1 MQAPDISGS
10 AASRYHRSGVNQ
22 ILVFLGLTGFTI
34 TEPLLSIF
42 GANPALFYFHNLDSA
57 LLIISYA
64 LIIALLP
71 ALCCWAI
78 TAIAHRLN
86 PTFGTG
92 THYALVGLLS
102 ALWLLQFGKWSLD
115 ITQPGLLIVC
125 ALLGSI
131 AFVYAYLRWTPVNI
145 WLQVT
150 SIAPLITLG
159 IFTLSS
165 ETGKIMSDVESQVLH
180 SSPVKKAPSIL
191 FVILD
196 EFPTLTLFDEDGAM
210 DKVRFPNLYTLSQ
223 QATWYRHYSVLAEI
237 TELSVPSILTGNVPQ
252 SLRPIMKNYPNNLF
266 SLLAPTHYL
275 TVYESVTQL
284 CELSKCGEGSP
295 NAPIVRPPADMKA
308 MLLKTAG
315 LWLRRI
321 AIAEQGEVRRDDF
334 KESLVAPTARTQ
346 NSAETGSGLANL
358 IDPANQAKF
367 ASARPQRLQK
377 FIDTF
382 VADTPPTLYFLHI
395 MMPHTPW
402 RFYGSGRLYDLPNTI
417 FHPDS
422 GAHSEGGEWMAKL
435 SEYRFLLQAQY
446 TDQLLGDIFS
456 RLKLL
461 GIWDQLLVVITADHG
476 FSFQPDT
483 SSRKMVP
490 ATLNSIAYAPLL
502 IKRPFQKIGG
512 IDDSNLMAH
521 DILPTIAEILDIT
534 IPWKVGGYPAGHS
547 AINTRAYQKKYFPLK
562 TFKLLSHEI
571 DAEQKF
577 SDKEHF
583 PDFSSRRIGT
593 LHNTEDPLL
602 SLNASLELD
611 QFFNREPKEFTLE
624 RGGHAVIQ
632 ELAVLEDPPPDR
644 APIGVIMG
652 NLESAFT
659 ADKVLISVNGRFV
672 TGSPLLKFQNVKNFF
687 IAMLPESLV
696 PIKKEIGVYL
706 VDGDR
711 LVELDVR

>member
-1 MQAPDISGS
+1 MQPPDTSGS

-22 ILVFLGLTGFTI
+22 ILVLLGLTGFTI

-42 GANPALFYFHNLDSA
+42 GANPTLFYFHNLDSP
-57 LLIISYA
+57 LLILSYA

-71 ALCCWAI
+71 PLCCWAI

-86 PTFGTG
+86 PTFGTC

-115 ITQPGLLIVC
+115 ITRPGLLIVC

-131 AFVYAYLRWTPVNI
+131 AFVYGYLRWTPVNT

-159 IFTLSS
+159 IFLLSS

-180 SSPVKKAPSIL
+180 SSSGKKAPSIL

-196 EFPTLTLFDEDGAM
+196 EFPTVTLFDEAGAM
-210 DKVRFPNLYTLSQ
+210 DKVRFPNLYALSQ

-275 TVYESVTQL
+275 TVYETVTQL
-284 CELSKCGEGSP
+284 CELSKCGEGPP
-295 NAPIVRPPADMKA
+295 NAPVVRPPADMKT

-321 AIAEQGEVRRDDF
+321 AIAEQGDVRRDDF
-334 KESLVAPTARTQ
+334 KESLVAPTAGTQ
-346 NSAETGSGLANL
+346 NSAETGGGLANL
-358 IDPANQAKF
+358 LDPAKQAKF

-417 FHPDS
+417 FYTDS
-422 GAHSEGGEWMAKL
+422 GNNTEGGEWMAKL

-456 RLKLL
+456 QLKSL
-461 GIWDQLLVVITADHG
+461 GIWDPLLVVVTADHG
-476 FSFQPDT
+476 YSFQPNT
-483 SSRKMVP
+483 KSRVIET
-490 ATLNSIAYAPLL
+490 ATINSIAYAPLL
-502 IKRPFQKIGG
+502 IKRPLQKSGG

-521 DILPTIAEILDIT
+521 DLLPTIAQILDVPIAWT
-534 IPWKVGGYPAGHS
+534 VAGYPAGHS
-547 AINTRAYQKKYFPLK
+547 SISNRGDRKIFFPLK
-562 TFKLLSHEI
+562 TGKMFSRQLG
-571 DAEQKF
+571 AEQPF
-577 SDKEHF
+577 SDKQHF
-583 PDFSSRRIGT
+583 PEFSSRRIGA

-602 SLNASLELD
+602 SLNASLEMD

-632 ELAVLEDPPPDR
+632 ELAILEDPLPDR

-672 TGSPLLKFQNVKNFF
+672 TGSPLLKFQNVKNSF

-696 PIKKEIGVYL
+696 AIKKEIGVYL